1 MSFGCRD
8 LGHMT
13 GGMSCDWLRLWNN
26 DTDFSKLVK
35 LVSDLP
41 EIIRP
46 ALVSGNSYT
55 QTHTHGI
62 SIYIYIIY
70 SIG

>member
-1 MSFGCRD
+1 
-8 LGHMT
+8 MT

-46 ALVSGNSYT
+46 ALVSKKSYT
-55 QTHTHGI
+55 QTNTHRI
-62 SIYIYIIY
+62 YAYIYIMY
-70 SIG
+70 KYN